1 MKGDLFNKAHG
12 PYEHKDLCLQNG
24 IYSERLNMIS
34 EGVEELK
41 IDGWVETVKLQKL
54 EAAERA
60 AHNARAREIEKVPQ
74 LMQRV

>member
-1 MKGDLFNKAHG
+1 
-12 PYEHKDLCLQNG
+12 
-24 IYSERLNMIS
+24 MIP

-60 AHNARAREIEKVPQ
+60 ANNARAREREKVPQ